1 MPTCKTQITRALA
14 PGIFALMFSSLVSA
28 QVYKCDGPDGPV
40 FSDVQC
46 GPTASELDMNDS
58 LQTSGLGVPVTAET
72 QNNLTKAKNRRQR
85 GHYINRI
92 SDRRDQDIAVIDAQ
106 IAVLNR
112 QKGNANN
119 NLAGATYAA
128 GIDQQ
133 LAALREARANVVAN
147 YRAQVMQVER
157 D

>member
-1 MPTCKTQITRALA
+1 MPTCKSLNIPEISLL
-14 PGIFALMFSSLVSA
+14 IFALLLLSPAVA
-28 QVYKCDGPDGPV
+28 EIYKCDGPDGPI
-40 FSDVQC
+40 FSDVKC
-46 GPTASELDMNDS
+46 GPAASELDLSDS
-58 LQTSGLGVPVTAET
+58 LQTSGLGVPVTAAAQTSLAE
-72 QNNLTKAKNRRQR
+72 AKSRRQR

-92 SDRRDQDIAVIDAQ
+92 NDRRNADIAVIDAQ
-106 IAVLNR
+106 IAALNR

-147 YRAQVMQVER
+147 YRSQVMQVER
-157 D
+157 E